1 MSRIL
6 IYSFTP
12 PSPGPAP
19 DAPIELN
26 VSEIEDAGI
35 PVVLQTPGA
44 AHGARSILDALLSPI
59 GVGIPVIFKQSLG
72 QAHEIKVA
80 LSGLSSRLVARA

>member
-1 MSRIL
+1 MSRTL

-19 DAPIELN
+19 DATIELN

-35 PVVLQTPGA
+35 PVVL
-44 AHGARSILDALLSPI
+44 
-59 GVGIPVIFKQSLG
+59 
-72 QAHEIKVA
+72 
-80 LSGLSSRLVARA
+80 